1 MQDENRAILKIINDK
16 LTHWICTSSGADK
29 TKIEEYSKA
38 HPELSRMEVLKKVS
52 GYEVAV

>member
-16 LTHWICTSSGADK
+16 LTHWVCTSSGADK
-29 TKIEEYSKA
+29 TKIKEYSRA

-52 GYEVAV
+52 GYEVAA